1 MHHDVEIED
10 SVLIKRKSIIVK
22 IWRDVT
28 LMTWIVGG
36 YEAYLTQEMTRNEL
50 YKF

>member
-10 SVLIKRKSIIVK
+10 SVLIKRIVK